1 MPNALFPTSLVA
13 RSDAE
18 LLRLALR
25 AQPHQPAVALWRATE
40 FILLRDVSFAM
51 PVLDLGCGTGEG
63 ARAVLRSHWPLDG
76 LELVPAEARVAH
88 ASDVYRAVVRA
99 DATRAPLAA
108 GGYETVYSQSVLEHI
123 PDDIGAIRE
132 AARLLAPG
140 GRLVFTVPAPEFAR
154 RIRDDHGP
162 AELKAVDARLG
173 HLHYRSIDEW
183 RAVLNDADL
192 EIEQTAGHLPAATQR
207 VWKRLDELMVRR
219 VRGRRVLDW
228 IRGAHRRRLLPL
240 RPWLALWTGLLWR
253 PYRRPVDEPGGYLIV
268 AERAA

>member
-1 MPNALFPTSLVA
+1 MPNAAFPTSLVA

-18 LLRLALR
+18 LLHLALR

-63 ARAVLRSHWPLDG
+63 ARALLRSHWPLDG

-162 AELKAVDARLG
+162 AELEAVNARLG

-183 RAVLNDADL
+183 RAVLNDAGL
-192 EIEQTAGHLPAATQR
+192 EIERTAGHLPAATQR
-207 VWKRLDELMVRR
+207 AWKRLDELMVRR

-228 IRGAHRRRLLPL
+228 IRGAHRRGLLPL
-240 RPWLALWTGLLWR
+240 RPWLTVWTGLLWR
-253 PYRRPVDEPGGYLIV
+253 SYRRPVDEPGGYLIV